1 MEDSEIVSLIYNR
14 SEIGIE
20 ELRNKYNQLLLTLAV
35 AILKNNS
42 DSEESVADT
51 YLKVWKTIPPYKP
64 NFLKAFVCKLTRQIS
79 IDKYRANH
87 RKNEK
92 ETSLNDIDYEIAS
105 KYSTDDE
112 FYASELVNEINS
124 FLEKLDIESQILFV
138 RRYFLNETV
147 KSLSDRFDI
156 NENKI
161 SVKLL
166 RVKKK
171 LKLYLERNGYSIE
184 KN

>member
-1 MEDSEIVSLIYNR
+1 MEDSEIVNLIYNR

-87 RKNEK
+87 RKNSQES
-92 ETSLNDIDYEIAS
+92 SLNDLDYEIVS
-105 KYSTDDE
+105 NYSIDDE
-112 FYASELVNEINS
+112 FYTSELVKEINT
-124 FLEKLDIESQILFV
+124 FLEHQDVENQVLFI
-138 RRYFLNETV
+138 RRYFLNEPI
-147 KSLSDRFDI
+147 KLLSKRFKI
-156 NENKI
+156 NENTI
-161 SVKLL
+161 SIKLL
-166 RVKKK
+166 RMKKK
-171 LKLYLERNGYSIE
+171 LKLYLERSGYSIE
-184 KN
+184 KD